1 MNGIIG
7 RVVRWTRRAPRA
19 PAAWV
24 VLALLAAITIGVAAA
39 PDDLSGLRHLMYL
52 PILLAA
58 VRFGPT
64 GGAVTAMA
72 ATLLAGP
79 LVASSPLE
87 NWATRGVAFVG
98 IALLV
103 GVAVN
108 EIDAVERRREEVARR
123 ERELRDRGTA
133 IVQLVSHEFRT
144 PLTVIRG
151 GIQTLRY
158 YGGVDPSLG
167 DVADAVDRAVAR
179 LDDMLSVVLVAADAL
194 DPAGEPPEVVDLG
207 PMLERVVATLPPDQR
222 GRVRTH
228 VEGGT
233 GRVVAVVRAIE
244 LILWFLLDNAL
255 RFSPEGTT
263 VEVTARV
270 AIRHVVFDVSDHG
283 PGIPAEYMNWAFD
296 PFTQAD
302 TSMVRERSGLGMGLY
317 TARRLAR
324 RLGGDLTVASS
335 DAGVLASVVLPRRPD
350 LPAGSDEPSIGE
362 AAEDRVVTV
371 ADIVR
376 PEPDFF
382 GFLKGGGAVSP

>member
-1 MNGIIG
+1 
-7 RVVRWTRRAPRA
+7 
-19 PAAWV
+19 
-24 VLALLAAITIGVAAA
+24 
-39 PDDLSGLRHLMYL
+39 
-52 PILLAA
+52 
-58 VRFGPT
+58 
-64 GGAVTAMA
+64 
-72 ATLLAGP
+72 
-79 LVASSPLE
+79 
-87 NWATRGVAFVG
+87 
-98 IALLV
+98 
-103 GVAVN
+103 
-108 EIDAVERRREEVARR
+108 
-123 ERELRDRGTA
+123 
-133 IVQLVSHEFRT
+133 
-144 PLTVIRG
+144 
-151 GIQTLRY
+151 LRY

-194 DPAGEPPEVVDLG
+194 DPAGEPPEVVDLAAV
-207 PMLERVVATLPPDQR
+207 LEHVVATLPPDQR

-324 RLGGDLTVASS
+324 KLGGDLTIASS
-335 DAGVLASVVLPRRPD
+335 DAGVLASVILPRRPD
-350 LPAGSDEPSIGE
+350 LPAAGDEPSATNE
-362 AAEDRVVTV
+362 ADDRVITV

-376 PEPDFF
+376 TEPDFF
-382 GFLKGGGAVSP
+382 GFRSDGGAVSP